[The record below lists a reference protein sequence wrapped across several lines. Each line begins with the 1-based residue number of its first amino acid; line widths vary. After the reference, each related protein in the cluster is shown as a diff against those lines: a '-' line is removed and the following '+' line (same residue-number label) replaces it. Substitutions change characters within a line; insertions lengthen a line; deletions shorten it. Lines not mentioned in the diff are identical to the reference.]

1 MKLLIL
7 IAGILAGAAA
17 AIAVLLLRPAQWLSP
32 VVQID
37 QGTTVV
43 MKIIG
48 GVQRGGSAGP
58 FAALGLGRPSGGGFG
73 ETSLQNLRFGIALL
87 DGGQDGGRALG
98 VKFTA
103 LDGNNSLLQGRLA
116 GDTSWN
122 IVWPGL
128 GSLFLLGEDDYWPE
142 LADSIRSGARGDG
155 FSPSA
160 DRYLVG
166 QRRPADEFHG
176 VIGGSGVLQ
185 KAAGPFLEWKEPSDA
200 GAMAGE
206 LSLQLRAE

>member
-7 IAGILAGAAA
+7 IAGILVGAAA

-37 QGTTVV
+37 QGTEVI
-43 MKIIG
+43 MKIIA
-48 GVQRGGSAGP
+48 GVERGGSAGP
-58 FAALGLGRPSGGGFG
+58 FAALGLGRPSGGGLG
-73 ETSLQNLRFGIALL
+73 ETSLQHLRFSIALL

-103 LDGNNSLLQGRLA
+103 LDGSNSLLQGRLA

-122 IVWPGL
+122 IIWPGL
-128 GSLFLLGEDDYWPE
+128 GTLFLVGEDDYWPE
-142 LADSIRSGARGDG
+142 LADSMRSGASGNG
-155 FSPSA
+155 FAPSA

-166 QRRPADEFHG
+166 QRRSANQFHG
-176 VIGGSGVLQ
+176 VIGGSGALQ
-185 KAAGPFLEWKEPSDA
+185 KATGPFLEWKEPADP
-200 GAMAGE
+200 GVIAGE
-206 LSLQLRAE
+206 LSLRLRAE